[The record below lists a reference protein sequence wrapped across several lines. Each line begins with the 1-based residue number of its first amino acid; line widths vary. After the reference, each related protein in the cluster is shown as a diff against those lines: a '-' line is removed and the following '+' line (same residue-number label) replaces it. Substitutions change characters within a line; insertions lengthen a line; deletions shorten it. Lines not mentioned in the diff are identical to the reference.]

1 MFVSVD
7 IGNLDMIMIMSF
19 LMGICVG
26 IWGKVGEG

>member
-1 MFVSVD
+1 MFVSMD
-7 IGNLDMIMIMSF
+7 IGNLDMIMIMSL